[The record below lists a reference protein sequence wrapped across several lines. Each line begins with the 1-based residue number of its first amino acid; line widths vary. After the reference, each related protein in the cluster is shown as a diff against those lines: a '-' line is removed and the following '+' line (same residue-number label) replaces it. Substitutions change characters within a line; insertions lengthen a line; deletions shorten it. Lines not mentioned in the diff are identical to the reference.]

1 MIASAEISICW
12 IVTDGNPGGLNQ
24 CLGLAEALGLAPVVK
39 RVALRAPWRQLSPY
53 LRWGHAHA
61 FTKDSDAL
69 TPPWPDLLIASG
81 RQSIAAALH
90 VREMGKRDGHRVVTV
105 FVQNPGIAPS
115 HFDLVIAPEHDRVVG
130 ENVLSTR
137 GALHRITRERLEQG
151 AAKLLP
157 RIAHLPRPYIG
168 VLIGGAN
175 ASYSFGRDEM
185 RKLADALIRAARENG
200 GSLLVTASRRTG
212 EENMAVLRSALA
224 GTSCFLWDGEGDNPY
239 FGLLGLADH
248 IVVTNDSVSMV
259 SEAVATG
266 KPVHVFALPGKAG
279 RSRKS
284 RKFARF
290 HADMAQAGWTRP
302 FEGTL
307 QGYDRPT
314 TPQETIRA
322 AETVRVLI
330 AREKGGVVPPMPF
343 AKK

>member
-1 MIASAEISICW
+1 MTASAAPPICW

-24 CLGLAEALGLAPVVK
+24 CLGLAEALGFSPIIK
-39 RVALRAPWRQLSPY
+39 RVALRAPWRQLSPF
-53 LRWGHAHA
+53 LRWGHAYA
-61 FTKDSDAL
+61 FTGDSDAL
-69 TPPWPDLLIASG
+69 APPWPDLLIASG
-81 RQSIAAALH
+81 KQSIAAALH
-90 VREMGKRDGHRVVTV
+90 VRAMGKRDGHHVVTV
-105 FVQNPGIAPS
+105 FIQNPGIAPS

-137 GALHRITRERLEQG
+137 GALHRITRERLEEG

-157 RIAHLPRPYIG
+157 RVAHLPRPYIG

-175 ASYSFGRDEM
+175 ASYSLGPDEIA
-185 RKLADALIRAARENG
+185 KLADALKRAVRENG

-212 EENMAVLRSALA
+212 DANTAFLKSTLS
-224 GTSCFLWDGEGDNPY
+224 GTPSFLWDGTGDNPY

-248 IVVTNDSVSMV
+248 IVVTNDSVSMI

-266 KPVHVFALPGKAG
+266 KPVHVFALPGRAG

-290 HADMAQAGWTRP
+290 HADMGGAGWTRP

-307 QGYDRPT
+307 ERYDRPT
-314 TPQETIRA
+314 VPRETIRA
-322 AETVRVLI
+322 ADAVRAVMD
-330 AREKGGVVPPMPF
+330 RVRRGNGT
-343 AKK
+343 

>member
-1 MIASAEISICW
+1 MTASAAISICW

-24 CLGLAEALGLAPVVK
+24 CIGLAEALGLTPIVK
-39 RVALRAPWRQLSPY
+39 QVALRAPWRQFSPY
-53 LRWGHAHA
+53 LRWGQAHA

-69 TPPWPDLLIASG
+69 MPPWPDLLIASG

-90 VREMGKRDGHRVVTV
+90 VREMGKREGHRVVTV

-130 ENVLSTR
+130 ENVISTR

-157 RIAHLPRPYIG
+157 RVAHLPRPYIG

-175 ASYSFGRDEM
+175 ASYSFGSEET
-185 RKLADALIRAARENG
+185 RKLAGALTRAAREIG
-200 GSLLVTASRRTG
+200 GSLLATASRRTG
-212 EENMAVLRSALA
+212 EENVALLRSALT
-224 GTSCFLWDGEGDNPY
+224 GTPSFLWDGEGDNPY

-266 KPVHVFALPGKAG
+266 KPVHVFALPARRG
-279 RSRKS
+279 RSHKS

-290 HADMAQAGWTRP
+290 HAGMAEAGWTRP
-302 FEGTL
+302 FHGVL
-307 QGYDRPT
+307 QGYASSNA
-314 TPQETIRA
+314 PQETLRA
-322 AETVRVLI
+322 AEAVRAVV
-330 AREKGGVVPPMPF
+330 AREKG
-343 AKK
+343 AR

>member
-1 MIASAEISICW
+1 M
-12 IVTDGNPGGLNQ
+12 TDGNAGGLNQ
-24 CLGLAEALGLAPVVK
+24 CLGLAEALGFSPIVK
-39 RVALRAPWRQLSPY
+39 RVALRAPWRQLSPFF
-53 LRWGHAHA
+53 RWGHAYA

-69 TPPWPDLLIASG
+69 IPPWPDLLIASG

-137 GALHRITRERLEQG
+137 GALHRITRERLEEG

-157 RIAHLPRPYIG
+157 RVAHLPRPYIG

-175 ASYSFGRDEM
+175 ASYTLGPSEIA
-185 RKLADALIRAARENG
+185 KLADALKCAARENG
-200 GSLLVTASRRTG
+200 GSLLITPSRRTG
-212 EENMAVLRSALA
+212 EANIALLKSALKD
-224 GTSCFLWDGEGDNPY
+224 TLSFIWDGEGDNPY

-248 IVVTNDSVSMV
+248 LVVTNDSVSMV

-279 RSRKS
+279 GSRKS

-290 HADMAQAGWTRP
+290 HADMAEAGWTRA
-302 FEGTL
+302 FDGSVAA
-307 QGYDRPT
+307 YDRPGV
-314 TPQETIRA
+314 PRETARA
-322 AETVRVLI
+322 ADAVRAVLD
-330 AREKGGVVPPMPF
+330 RLP
-343 AKK
+343 KKK

>member
-1 MIASAEISICW
+1 MTASAANTTCW

-24 CLGLAEALGLAPVVK
+24 CLGLAEVLGFAPVVK
-39 RVALRAPWRQLSPY
+39 RVALRAPWRQLSPFM
-53 LRWGHAHA
+53 RWGHAYA

-69 TPPWPDLLIASG
+69 VPPWPDLLIASG

-105 FVQNPGIAPS
+105 FVQNPGISPS

-130 ENVLSTR
+130 DNVLSTR
-137 GALHRITRERLEQG
+137 GALHRITRDRLEHG
-151 AAKLLP
+151 AANLLP
-157 RIAHLPRPYIG
+157 RVAALPRPYIS

-175 ASYSFGRDEM
+175 ASYSLGREEIQ
-185 RKLADALIRAARENG
+185 KLADALIRAAREIG
-200 GSLLVTASRRTG
+200 GSLLLTTSRRTG
-212 EENMAVLRSALA
+212 EENVAVLKSALA
-224 GTSCFLWDGEGDNPY
+224 DTPSFLWDGEGENPY

-290 HADMAQAGWTRP
+290 HTDMAQAGWTRP
-302 FEGTL
+302 FDGTL
-307 QGYDRPT
+307 QGYERTSVPR
-314 TPQETIRA
+314 ETLRA
-322 AETVRVLI
+322 ADAVQAVLT
-330 AREKGGVVPPMPF
+330 RERRN
-343 AKK
+343 

>member
-1 MIASAEISICW
+1 MIAPAEISTCW
-12 IVTDGNPGGLNQ
+12 IVTDGNAGGLNQ
-24 CLGLAEALGLAPVVK
+24 CLGLAEELGLDPVVK
-39 RVALRAPWRQLSPY
+39 RVALRAPWRQLSPF

-61 FTKDSDAL
+61 FTKNSDSL

-81 RQSIAAALH
+81 KQSIAAALH

-105 FVQNPGIAPS
+105 FIQNPGISPS

-137 GALHRITRERLEQG
+137 GALHRITRERLEEG

-157 RIAHLPRPYIG
+157 RVSRLQRPYIG

-175 ASYSFGRDEM
+175 ASYDLGAEEIA
-185 RKLADALIRAARENG
+185 KLADALKRAARENG
-200 GSLLVTASRRTG
+200 GSLLITPSRRTG
-212 EENMAVLRSALA
+212 EGNVALLKSALKD
-224 GTSCFLWDGEGDNPY
+224 TPSFIWDGKGDNPY

-248 IVVTNDSVSMV
+248 LVVTNDSVSMV

-290 HADMAQAGWTRP
+290 HADMAEAGWTHP
-302 FEGTL
+302 FEGKADSYARPSAPRETARAADAVRATL
-307 QGYDRPT
+307 RRL
-314 TPQETIRA
+314 TIRH
-322 AETVRVLI
+322 R
-330 AREKGGVVPPMPF
+330 
-343 AKK
+343 